1 MLWVKAGDQAPV
13 TTSAEA
19 AERGEEEQAAAQ
31 HCCNSGSG
39 GNESKGTAHT
49 VPQQTALGIIL
60 MPSVQLPLQHCDSIR
75 KQDKNNSGERKLIF
89 FHS

>member
-19 AERGEEEQAAAQ
+19 AERGEEEQAADQ

-49 VPQQTALGIIL
+49 VPQQRHYSTAKCTSFPAAL
-60 MPSVQLPLQHCDSIR
+60 
-75 KQDKNNSGERKLIF
+75 
-89 FHS
+89 